1 MEASSSSEAEKSIDG
16 GSSSKSSTL
25 AADKEQVLTN
35 RMRHI
40 VTHFRKR
47 AFNVRKKIEEPN
59 SLDASSD
66 DEDENQLFSREI
78 KNPVVVVDENVVD
91 ASAAAQADDNNRGG
105 KVNKRF
111 RPNSSFHHTAS
122 DKGLME
128 KLKE

>member
-1 MEASSSSEAEKSIDG
+1 MEASSSSELVKSIDG
-16 GSSSKSSTL
+16 GSSSSKSSTL

-78 KNPVVVVDENVVD
+78 KNPVVVDENVVD

-111 RPNSSFHHTAS
+111 RPNSSFHHKAS

>member
-1 MEASSSSEAEKSIDG
+1 MEASSSSEAVKSIDG

-78 KNPVVVVDENVVD
+78 KNPIVVDENVVD
-91 ASAAAQADDNNRGG
+91 VAAQADDNNRGG

>member
-1 MEASSSSEAEKSIDG
+1 MEASSSSEAVKSIDG

-111 RPNSSFHHTAS
+111 RPNSSFHHKAL

>member
-1 MEASSSSEAEKSIDG
+1 MEASSSSEVVKSIDG
-16 GSSSKSSTL
+16 GSSSSKSSTL
-25 AADKEQVLTN
+25 AADKEQALTN

-78 KNPVVVVDENVVD
+78 KNPIVVDENVVD
-91 ASAAAQADDNNRGG
+91 VAAQADDNNRGG

-111 RPNSSFHHTAS
+111 RPNSSFHHIAS

>member
-1 MEASSSSEAEKSIDG
+1 MEASSSSDVVKSIDG

-78 KNPVVVVDENVVD
+78 KNPIVVDENVVD
-91 ASAAAQADDNNRGG
+91 VAAQADDNNRGG